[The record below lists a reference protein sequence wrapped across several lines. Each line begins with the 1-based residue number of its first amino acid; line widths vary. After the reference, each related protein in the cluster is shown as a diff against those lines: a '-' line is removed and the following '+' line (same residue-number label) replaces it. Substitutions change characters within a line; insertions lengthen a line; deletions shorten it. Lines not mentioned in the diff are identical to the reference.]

1 MKKIKYIACLL
12 SLAVVSGCD
21 SILDKGPL
29 DSFTNDNFWTG
40 EGNISGYANAFY
52 EQFLGYGNG
61 NGYGDFYFKTL
72 SDDQAG
78 MSFAKWTYPDNA
90 PSTSATWKNGWIE
103 VRRANIML
111 ENVPTVASL
120 DEATKNHWLGVARL
134 MRAWQYY
141 HLVRMYGNLPWIDKA
156 LNINDEGEIYGN
168 REDRDMVMDKVLEDL
183 DFAVTNIKDI
193 PSKTTWSRSL
203 ANAMKA
209 EVCLYEGTFRK
220 YRKNEDGQQAPD
232 ATGAARYLTACK
244 EACLAV
250 MSKGYKLN
258 TSYQGNYNSTDLSS
272 NPEMILYKAYKEGL
286 LMHSTIDYTCSS
298 TQISGM
304 SKNAFESYLFKDG
317 KPMALTSLNK
327 SDEAPFQ
334 YGHLSL
340 KAILAVRDKRLAQT
354 IDTVLLYNGR
364 GFTRFN
370 TGMESTSSTGYGVA
384 KYDNEAIPEGFRSQ
398 SGKNYTHAPLFWLS
412 VIYLNYAEACAE
424 LGNITQ
430 DDLDKS
436 INLLKD
442 RAGLPHLNP
451 IVSFS
456 DPANNHGVS
465 DLIWEIRRERRC
477 ELMFDNDNR
486 YWDLI
491 RWHQLDKLDTTKYP
505 DIILGANVANDMDG
519 CEANKVGKYIDGSKD
534 GSRIYDKKHYLY
546 PIPTGQIAL
555 NPQLAPNN
563 PGW

>member
-21 SILDKGPL
+21 SILDKDPL

-193 PSKTTWSRSL
+193 SSKTTWSRSL

-232 ATGAARYLTACK
+232 ATGAKHTK
-244 EACLAV
+244 
-250 MSKGYKLN
+250 
-258 TSYQGNYNSTDLSS
+258 
-272 NPEMILYKAYKEGL
+272 
-286 LMHSTIDYTCSS
+286 
-298 TQISGM
+298 
-304 SKNAFESYLFKDG
+304 KD
-317 KPMALTSLNK
+317 S
-327 SDEAPFQ
+327 
-334 YGHLSL
+334 
-340 KAILAVRDKRLAQT
+340 
-354 IDTVLLYNGR
+354 
-364 GFTRFN
+364 
-370 TGMESTSSTGYGVA
+370 
-384 KYDNEAIPEGFRSQ
+384 
-398 SGKNYTHAPLFWLS
+398 
-412 VIYLNYAEACAE
+412 
-424 LGNITQ
+424 
-430 DDLDKS
+430 
-436 INLLKD
+436 
-442 RAGLPHLNP
+442 
-451 IVSFS
+451 
-456 DPANNHGVS
+456 
-465 DLIWEIRRERRC
+465 
-477 ELMFDNDNR
+477 
-486 YWDLI
+486 
-491 RWHQLDKLDTTKYP
+491 
-505 DIILGANVANDMDG
+505 
-519 CEANKVGKYIDGSKD
+519 
-534 GSRIYDKKHYLY
+534 
-546 PIPTGQIAL
+546 
-555 NPQLAPNN
+555 
-563 PGW
+563 